1 MNTVYQTES
10 FKQANIA
17 AQNNGQ
23 AYDHTRMY
31 HVMPRM
37 QKSHVSTWTVAINVV
52 FYVAVILGVAYATV
66 PAFRQVVNSLIV
78 GA

>member
-31 HVMPRM
+31 DVMPRM
-37 QKSHVSTWTVAINVV
+37 QRSHVSTWVIAINVA
-52 FYVAVILGVAYATV
+52 FYMAIVLVMAYVTV
-66 PAFRQVVNSLIV
+66 PTFRHIVNSLI